1 MQPKMSLV
9 QKLPAPAAAAMR
21 RQSEYG
27 SRVRALLLLTLAVGL
42 AACSGGA
49 TSSAG
54 TSPGSPTPIPTAS
67 QTPVATASPTPES
80 TPAPGTFSVTG
91 SPLDYV
97 ETAVLL
103 QDGRV
108 LGITDRTSTV
118 QLYDPTTGTF
128 SLTGKMTTERSG
140 VTATRLPAGKV
151 LVVGVAWN
159 LDSQPGD
166 PGAELYD
173 PATGTFS
180 LAGSVV
186 RPRVGHTATAL
197 RDGRVLIAG
206 GLGLGSDED
215 ILASAE
221 IYDPA
226 TGKFSSTGSM
236 HTARE
241 NATATLLADG
251 RVLVLGGDQVCCG
264 SSPVFVGSAEI
275 YDPATGRFSTA
286 GSFES
291 PLTGFTATLLP
302 DGRILIAGGQTLDGD
317 PLSLAQL
324 YDPATRT
331 FTATGSMTTGRAGH
345 LATSLL
351 DGRVLVVGG
360 AEVGTAEIYD
370 PATGRFSPTDSLM
383 SGQGTDTATLL
394 KDGRVLMAHVGVN
407 PLTAELYWP

>member
-1 MQPKMSLV
+1 MSLR
-9 QKLPAPAAAAMR
+9 LWMR
-21 RQSEYG
+21 PG
-27 SRVRALLLLTLAVGL
+27 SSSSRATRALAVTALAAGL
-42 AACSGGA
+42 AACGGGA
-49 TSSAG
+49 GSPSSAPERSA
-54 TSPGSPTPIPTAS
+54 TLAPTAS
-67 QTPVATASPTPES
+67 VSASPSLGPAPTPTPAHGTFTVTGAPVAS
-80 TPAPGTFSVTG
+80 
-91 SPLDYV
+91 V

-108 LGITDRTSTV
+108 LGITDRTSTA
-118 QLYDPTTGTF
+118 QLYDPATGTF

-140 VTATRLPAGKV
+140 VTATLLPAGRV
-151 LVVGVAWN
+151 LVVGVAWSP
-159 LDSQPGD
+159 DSQAGD
-166 PGAELYD
+166 PAAEVYD
-173 PATGTFS
+173 PATGTFT

-241 NATATLLADG
+241 NATATLLEDG

-264 SSPVFVGSAEI
+264 SNPVFVGSAEI
-275 YDPATGRFSTA
+275 YDPASGRFSA
-286 GSFES
+286 GGSFES
-291 PLTGFTATLLP
+291 PLAGFTATLLP
-302 DGRILIAGGQTLDGD
+302 DGRVLIAGGQRIDGD
-317 PLSLAQL
+317 PLSLADL
-324 YDPATRT
+324 YDPGNHRITH
-331 FTATGSMTTGRAGH
+331 TGSMTIGRAGH
-345 LATSLL
+345 TATLLL

-360 AEVGTAEIYD
+360 AEVGSADIYD

-383 SGQGTDTATLL
+383 SEQGADTATLL